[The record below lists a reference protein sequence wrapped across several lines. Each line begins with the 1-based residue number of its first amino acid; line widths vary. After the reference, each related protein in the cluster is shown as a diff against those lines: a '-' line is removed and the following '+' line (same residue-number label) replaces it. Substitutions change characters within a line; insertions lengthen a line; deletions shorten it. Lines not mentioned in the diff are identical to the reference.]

1 MEETGRS
8 ASLEKNPSDE
18 EDDADGNH
26 NNGGSSSNSTVEESE
41 RKGSPGSVR
50 QYNRSKNP
58 RLRWTPDLHRCFV
71 HAVERLGGQD
81 RATPKLILQMMNVR
95 GLSIAHVKSHLQMY
109 RSKKIDDSG
118 QVIGLRGNVMER
130 SIGRHLGY
138 LRQLPMLQGLYQ
150 SPLTCSRQEDSPWFS
165 HGRWIRKQYPRR
177 DGNGLARPRFPG
189 SAPEMIFGYPA
200 RPRALQE
207 LQKSKSTLADRLGER
222 LFAAHQSL
230 QLPNQHRSEG
240 SLDEAS
246 NSTDGDVKR
255 HRQERPAGHPD
266 PPNSTRC
273 WNGDDCGLDLTLSL
287 KVSTGNEKKRRAP
300 EDEEDEGSLL
310 SLSSFSLPSKTRN
323 MAVGTKLP
331 MLREEGISDQP
342 TRVTS
347 TLNLTI

>member
-58 RLRWTPDLHRCFV
+58 GSGGRRIYTVALSTPWRGSV
-71 HAVERLGGQD
+71 AKIV

-165 HGRWIRKQYPRR
+165 HGRWIRKQYP
-177 DGNGLARPRFPG
+177 AVTQRPCPTSVPG

-266 PPNSTRC
+266 PQNSTRC

-287 KVSTGNEKKRRAP
+287 K
-300 EDEEDEGSLL
+300 DEEDEGSLL